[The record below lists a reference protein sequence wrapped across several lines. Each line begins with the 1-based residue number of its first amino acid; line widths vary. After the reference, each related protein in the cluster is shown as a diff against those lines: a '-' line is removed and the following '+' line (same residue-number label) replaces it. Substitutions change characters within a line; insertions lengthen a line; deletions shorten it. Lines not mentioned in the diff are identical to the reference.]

1 MENEMRTT
9 VLLWTLLLACLLSFS
24 ISCGGGGDDDDD
36 ANAPADDDVD
46 DDDASDV
53 HSDDDSDDDVDD
65 DNDDDTGPEP
75 LDGGAFVDDSA
86 PFVSALDDRIDAYL
100 SDCAAY
106 GLAHGSIHAQ
116 VCVLA
121 ENAGPVR
128 DDAIDSALANMAAR
142 QDCADFR
149 LASLVRIMAKYSQ
162 SPNLSQSQYDR
173 IFDGIVNFAYWLD
186 EPGSNA
192 MNYQTENHSI
202 LFHSAAYVFGDL
214 FPATVFTNSG
224 LTGAELRDKAAHYL
238 DLWLDYRLRFGFTE
252 FHSNVYYNETIPG
265 LVNLADFAGDGDL
278 DIRAKMALDV
288 LLLDM
293 GINNH
298 EGVFGVAHGRTYM
311 KDKQRLE
318 TEDTKATMWLMFGK
332 GDTFGDLGSMSTVA
346 LADSH
351 NYRMPAVIESIG
363 SARPR
368 GLVSKE
374 RISINVADGPD
385 YGIGYDTYD
394 DVVFWW
400 SMNGFVAPEIM
411 EFEFEMFEAWEM
423 LTPPNPFALFAL
435 LKPLNDLGV
444 LDDLAWE
451 LYPLVAGNSIQQAM
465 TYVYRTPEVMLAS
478 AQDYH
483 KAVLG
488 SQVHLWQATLGWDA
502 LVFTTYPG
510 GLVDNSFAGEWTG
523 GWNPRVAQH
532 RTAAVILY
540 RKPEMDW
547 QWVETLFG
555 LILPNYTHAYF
566 PQAAFDE
573 IVQEGNWT
581 FGRLGEG
588 YVGLYSE
595 KPTAWQLQGEWA
607 DKELMAEGRE
617 NVWICEV
624 GDSTLY
630 ESFENFVS
638 LISQAPVQISTD
650 QEVVYGSPGQ
660 GEMTFSW
667 DGSLKV
673 QGETV
678 EISGYA
684 RIDSPYGYHEF
695 DGTDPYEIERGPL
708 ALSLDAGTLTRTVTE

>member
-1 MENEMRTT
+1 MHRLSF
-9 VLLWTLLLACLLSFS
+9 LLLTLLMLLLALS
-24 ISCGGGGDDDDD
+24 SCGDDDDD
-36 ANAPADDDVD
+36 PPSSEDSGATGDDDSADDDDDDNDDVVD
-46 DDDASDV
+46 DDDD
-53 HSDDDSDDDVDD
+53 
-65 DNDDDTGPEP
+65 DDDTGPEP
-75 LDGGAFVDDSA
+75 LDDGTFIDDPE

-106 GLAHGSIHAQ
+106 GLVSGSIHAQ

-128 DDAIDSALANMAAR
+128 DDAIDSALAKMAAR
-142 QDCADFR
+142 LDCADFR

-162 SPNLSQSQYDR
+162 SPNLSQNQYDR
-173 IFDGIVNFAYWLD
+173 IFDGIINFAYWLD

-202 LFHSAAYVFGDL
+202 LFHSAAYVLGDL

-224 LTGAELRDKAAHYL
+224 LTGAQLRDKAAHYL

-278 DIRAKMALDV
+278 DVRAKMALDV

-298 EGVFGVAHGRTYM
+298 DGVFGVAHGRTYM
-311 KDKQRLE
+311 KDKQRLQ

-332 GDTFGDLGSMSTVA
+332 GDNFGDYGSMSTVA

-363 SARPR
+363 SAWPR

-411 EFEFEMFEAWEM
+411 EFEYEMFEAWEM
-423 LTPPNPFALFAL
+423 LESPNPFAAFAI
-435 LKPLNDLGV
+435 LKPLNDLGL

-510 GLVDNSFAGEWTG
+510 GLVDDNFAGEWTG

-532 RTAAVILY
+532 RNAAVILY
-540 RKPEMDW
+540 RKPELDW
-547 QWVETLFG
+547 QWVETLLG

-566 PQAAFDE
+566 PKAAFDE
-573 IVQEGNWT
+573 IVQESNWT

-588 YVGLYSE
+588 YVALYSE
-595 KPTAWQLQGEWA
+595 KPTTWQDQGEWA
-607 DKELMAEGRE
+607 DKELMAQGRE

-630 ESFENFVS
+630 GSFENFMI
-638 LISQAPVQISTD
+638 LISQASVEISAD
-650 QEVVYGSPGQ
+650 QEVTYGSPGQ
-660 GEMTFSW
+660 GVMTFSW
-667 DGSLKV
+667 DGPLKV

-684 RIDSPYGYHEF
+684 RIDSPYGYREF
-695 DGTDPYEIERGPL
+695 DGTDPYEIERGAL
-708 ALSLDAGTLTRTVTE
+708 ALTLDPGTLTRTVTE